1 MLVFV
6 TGDLLQ
12 VLNLDISR
20 VPHAKIL
27 LTFVATVLT
36 VFIFGITFLVLK
48 SIFFFSPINSII
60 GKLCIVKCYL
70 FVIPGF
76 IIAGLMDNSYYLC

>member
-12 VLNLDISR
+12 VLNLDTSS

-27 LTFVATVLT
+27 LTFVATVFT

-48 SIFFFSPINSII
+48 SIFFSPH
-60 GKLCIVKCYL
+60 K
-70 FVIPGF
+70 
-76 IIAGLMDNSYYLC
+76 

>member
-12 VLNLDISR
+12 VLNLDTSS

-48 SIFFFSPINSII
+48 SIFFSPINSII

>member
-48 SIFFFSPINSII
+48 SIFFFPH
-60 GKLCIVKCYL
+60 K
-70 FVIPGF
+70 
-76 IIAGLMDNSYYLC
+76 